1 MGGEIGVE
9 SADGEGSTFW
19 FTALFD
25 KQIELDFVQT
35 KEKFDITDK
44 KVLIVDDH
52 RTNRYI
58 LREYLKSWG
67 CSIVEASEGKKA
79 LDILKDSVSSKE
91 AFDLILTGCQ
101 MPEMSGFDLAREI
114 RKEESL
120 KNVPIILI
128 TSVGEI
134 GDAKSSKD
142 IGIQAY
148 LTKPIRQDY
157 LHKAIESVLGCFMK
171 EEDQPGPQLVTKHTV
186 AEEYVLK
193 DFRILLAEDYPT
205 NQEVAIRHLQ
215 RAGYQVDLAENG
227 QQATDLC
234 KRKHYDLI
242 LMDIQMPVMDG
253 FKATEKI
260 RSHEKEL
267 AGPNSQAATRSVIIA
282 MTAHAQEKYREKC
295 LESGMDDYISKP
307 LRRRELLAIVD
318 KWVNKI
324 AESPLSLGTE
334 EAGTQKL
341 QPEKTENRQYQKIVP
356 IDFNRAIE
364 EFEGDREYLMKVFEG
379 FLKNVSNQIKTIC
392 QALSDGNAEVVWKEA
407 HSIKGGAANLT
418 ADNLSKIASELEN
431 IGKSGDLKEGNDIL
445 EKLEKEYQCL
455 VDYVRN
461 K

>member
-1 MGGEIGVE
+1 
-9 SADGEGSTFW
+9 
-19 FTALFD
+19 
-25 KQIELDFVQT
+25 
-35 KEKFDITDK
+35 
-44 KVLIVDDH
+44 
-52 RTNRYI
+52 
-58 LREYLKSWG
+58 
-67 CSIVEASEGKKA
+67 
-79 LDILKDSVSSKE
+79 
-91 AFDLILTGCQ
+91 
-101 MPEMSGFDLAREI
+101 
-114 RKEESL
+114 
-120 KNVPIILI
+120 
-128 TSVGEI
+128 
-134 GDAKSSKD
+134 
-142 IGIQAY
+142 
-148 LTKPIRQDY
+148 
-157 LHKAIESVLGCFMK
+157 MK
-171 EEDQPGPQLVTKHTV
+171 EEDQPGQQLVTRHTV
-186 AEEYVLK
+186 AEENVLK
-193 DFRILLAEDYPT
+193 NFRILLAEDYPT

-215 RAGYQVDLAENG
+215 RAGYQVELAENG
-227 QQATDLC
+227 QQATELC

-267 AGPNSQAATRSVIIA
+267 ANSNSQSATRSVIIA
-282 MTAHAQEKYREKC
+282 MTAHAQKKYREKC